1 MKIEIAQNDDE
12 LARQAAEWMLQE
24 ARKSRGVFAVSLAG
38 GETPRRLYT
47 LLATAPYSESFPFER
62 AHWFFGDERFVPP
75 DDPMSNY
82 RMARET
88 LFARVRVKRENLH
101 PIPTENMT
109 PEQSASRYEQELRKF
124 YGSDELD
131 PERPL
136 FAIELLG
143 LGKDGHTASLFPG
156 NPALRQRDSW
166 VVAVDATHGARITLT
181 YPALDSAS
189 SVAFLVSGFNKRAA
203 LRRLIRGDQSI
214 PAARVRP
221 SGEVF
226 LFADTHAMATD

>member
-12 LARQAAEWMLQE
+12 LARQAAEWMLHE
-24 ARKSRGVFAVSLAG
+24 ARNTQGAFAVALAG
-38 GETPRRLYT
+38 GSTPRGLYD
-47 LLATAPYSESFPFER
+47 LLATPPYSEKFPFER
-62 AHWFFGDERFVPP
+62 AHWFWGDERFVPP

-88 LFARVRVKRENLH
+88 LFARVGVVPENLH
-101 PIPTENMT
+101 PIPTQNMT
-109 PEQSASRYEQELRKF
+109 PEQSAIFYEQELQKF
-124 YGSDELD
+124 YGSKELD

-156 NPALRQRDSW
+156 NPALRERESW
-166 VVAVDATHGARITLT
+166 VVAVNATQGARITLT
-181 YPALDSAS
+181 YPALSSAR
-189 SVAFLVSGFNKRAA
+189 SVAFLVSGFNKRGAI
-203 LRRLIRGDQSI
+203 RRLIKGDQSI